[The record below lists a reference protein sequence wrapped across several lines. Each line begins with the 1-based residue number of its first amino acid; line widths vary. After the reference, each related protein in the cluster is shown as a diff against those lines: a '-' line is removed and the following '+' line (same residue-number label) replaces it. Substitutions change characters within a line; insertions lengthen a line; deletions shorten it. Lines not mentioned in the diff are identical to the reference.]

1 MEATRETGPL
11 ADAPVSGDVPT
22 LLALAASP
30 QDTLKTALGRL
41 FSARLGAAHAS
52 PSRIGLQETMKAL
65 LSEQRGGKAS
75 SMLGSGGTRFSSEM
89 LVRIA
94 RGVDAVGAGPPGTGR
109 AKPRTEP
116 SRTAGR
122 GVVGGP
128 GATVERRT
136 PLAQERIERALITP
150 ATVTASS
157 ATAGIDLASIT
168 KTAMRSAGMAAPS
181 RPLISPVSHAV
192 ATRAHLSK
200 EDEAPEAAQ
209 AAQAA
214 PAKKAETAP
223 KSTPID
229 LDALAMELAG
239 KISDRMQ
246 RDVERRGRW

>member
-1 MEATRETGPL
+1 
-11 ADAPVSGDVPT
+11 
-22 LLALAASP
+22 
-30 QDTLKTALGRL
+30 
-41 FSARLGAAHAS
+41 
-52 PSRIGLQETMKAL
+52 
-65 LSEQRGGKAS
+65 
-75 SMLGSGGTRFSSEM
+75 
-89 LVRIA
+89 
-94 RGVDAVGAGPPGTGR
+94 
-109 AKPRTEP
+109 
-116 SRTAGR
+116 
-122 GVVGGP
+122 
-128 GATVERRT
+128 VERRT